1 MNFFLANAWRA
12 SLSMETNGTYSLPL
26 TRNLFK
32 NRKKKKENNI
42 LLYVLGHL
50 GNFWERCCGYVSKK
64 FNLIFF
70 Y

>member
-32 NRKKKKENNI
+32 NRKKKREQYFALCSWPFRK
-42 LLYVLGHL
+42 LLGTLL
-50 GNFWERCCGYVSKK
+50 WLRF
-64 FNLIFF
+64 
-70 Y
+70 

>member
-32 NRKKKKENNI
+32 NRKKN
-42 LLYVLGHL
+42 YVLGHL